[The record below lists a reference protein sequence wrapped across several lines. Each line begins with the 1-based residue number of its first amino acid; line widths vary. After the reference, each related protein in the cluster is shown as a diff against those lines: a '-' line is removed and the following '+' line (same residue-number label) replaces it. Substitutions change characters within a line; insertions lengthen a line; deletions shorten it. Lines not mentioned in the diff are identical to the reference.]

1 LHNFIPKRLE
11 AHLVWQKKIKNGSLI
26 SAQLMEERRIE
37 TNKAMAF
44 ALLEGLRATDED
56 NELWQLVEEMM
67 NQDAGL
73 VSKLE
78 FTIASIFIEKGLAP
92 RQGEDYAH

>member
-1 LHNFIPKRLE
+1 MAKRDKEWFVNIRSIEELE
-11 AHLVWQKKIKNGSLI
+11 SE
-26 SAQLMEERRIE
+26 MEERKAE
-37 TNKAMAF
+37 TNRAMAF
-44 ALLEGLRATDED
+44 ALLEGLRVADMD

-78 FTIASIFIEKGLAP
+78 FVIASVFVEKGLAS
-92 RQGEDYAH
+92 RQGDRYAH

>member
-1 LHNFIPKRLE
+1 MAKKDKEWFVNIRSIEELE
-11 AHLVWQKKIKNGSLI
+11 SE
-26 SAQLMEERRIE
+26 MEERRIE

-44 ALLEGLRATDED
+44 ALLEGLRAIDED

-78 FTIASIFIEKGLAP
+78 FVIASIFVEKGLAP

>member
-1 LHNFIPKRLE
+1 MAKRDDEWFVNIRSMEDLE
-11 AHLVWQKKIKNGSLI
+11 SEIKK
-26 SAQLMEERRIE
+26 RRIE

-44 ALLEGLRATDED
+44 AMLEGLRAIDED

-67 NQDAGL
+67 RQDSGL

-78 FTIASIFIEKGLAP
+78 LTIANVFIENGLAAME
-92 RQGEDYAH
+92 GERHAH

>member
-1 LHNFIPKRLE
+1 MAKKDKEWFVNIRSIDELE
-11 AHLVWQKKIKNGSLI
+11 SE
-26 SAQLMEERRIE
+26 MEERKAE

-44 ALLEGLRATDED
+44 ALLEGLRVADMD

-78 FTIASIFIEKGLAP
+78 FVIASVFVEKGLAP
-92 RQGEDYAH
+92 RQGDRYAH

>member
-1 LHNFIPKRLE
+1 MAKKDKEWFVNIRSIEELE
-11 AHLVWQKKIKNGSLI
+11 SE
-26 SAQLMEERRIE
+26 MEERRIE

-44 ALLEGLRATDED
+44 ALLEGLRAIDED

-78 FTIASIFIEKGLAP
+78 FTIASVFVERGLAP

>member
-1 LHNFIPKRLE
+1 MAKRDDEWFVNIRSMEDLE
-11 AHLVWQKKIKNGSLI
+11 SEMK
-26 SAQLMEERRIE
+26 ERRIE

-44 ALLEGLRATDED
+44 ALLEGLRAIDED

-67 NQDAGL
+67 RQDSGL

-78 FTIASIFIEKGLAP
+78 LTIANVFIENGLAT
-92 RQGEDYAH
+92 REGERHAH

>member
-1 LHNFIPKRLE
+1 MAKKDKEWFVNIRSIDELE
-11 AHLVWQKKIKNGSLI
+11 SE
-26 SAQLMEERRIE
+26 MEERKAE

-44 ALLEGLRATDED
+44 ALLEGLRVADMD

-78 FTIASIFIEKGLAP
+78 FVIASVFVEKGLAS
-92 RQGEDYAH
+92 RQGDRYAH

>member
-1 LHNFIPKRLE
+1 MAKRDKEWFVNIRSMEELE
-11 AHLVWQKKIKNGSLI
+11 SEMK
-26 SAQLMEERRIE
+26 ERRIE

-44 ALLEGLRATDED
+44 ALLEGLRAIDED

-67 NQDAGL
+67 KIDSGL

-78 FTIASIFIEKGLAP
+78 LTIANVFIENGLAT
-92 RQGEDYAH
+92 REGERNAH

>member
-1 LHNFIPKRLE
+1 MAKKDKDWFVNIRSIEELE
-11 AHLVWQKKIKNGSLI
+11 SEMEKQK
-26 SAQLMEERRIE
+26 AE

-44 ALLEGLRATDED
+44 ALLEGLRVADMD

-78 FTIASIFIEKGLAP
+78 FTIASVFVEKGLAP
-92 RQGEDYAH
+92 RQGDRYAH

>member
-1 LHNFIPKRLE
+1 MAKRDKE
-11 AHLVWQKKIKNGSLI
+11 WFVNI
-26 SAQLMEERRIE
+26 SSMEELESEMKEGRIG
-37 TNKAMAF
+37 TNKAKAF
-44 ALLEGLRATDED
+44 ALLEGLRAIDED

-78 FTIASIFIEKGLAP
+78 FVIASVFVEKGLAS
-92 RQGEDYAH
+92 RQGDRYAH

>member
-1 LHNFIPKRLE
+1 MAKKDKEWFVNIRSIEELE
-11 AHLVWQKKIKNGSLI
+11 SE
-26 SAQLMEERRIE
+26 MEERKAE

-44 ALLEGLRATDED
+44 ALLEGLRVADMD

-78 FTIASIFIEKGLAP
+78 FTIASVFVEKGLAP
-92 RQGEDYAH
+92 RQGDRYAH